1 VEPYT
6 LVRLFLFTLYCSV
19 LITQA
24 QAGEQIAVIA
34 RASHPVDTV
43 SQEEL
48 ARIYRGKKL
57 FWEDGTRIIPVN
69 LAADHPC
76 RKHFSH
82 LVLGLL
88 PEEMQEYWN
97 AQYFHGISPPYVL
110 SSEEAVL
117 RFVTE
122 TPGAIGYLCTLTT
135 TAPVKILL
143 RLPVEEEKR

>member
-1 VEPYT
+1 M
-6 LVRLFLFTLYCSV
+6 RLFLLTLSYSV
-19 LITQA
+19 LIAQT
-24 QAGEQIAVIA
+24 QAGEQIAVIV
-34 RASHPVDTV
+34 RASHSADTF

-48 ARIYRGKKL
+48 MRIYRGKKL
-57 FWEDGTRIIPVN
+57 FWEEGTRIIPVN

-76 RKHFSH
+76 RKRFSR

-122 TPGAIGYLCTLTT
+122 TPGAIGYLCTI
-135 TAPVKILL
+135 TATVAVKVLL
-143 RLPVEEEKR
+143 LLPVDEEKR